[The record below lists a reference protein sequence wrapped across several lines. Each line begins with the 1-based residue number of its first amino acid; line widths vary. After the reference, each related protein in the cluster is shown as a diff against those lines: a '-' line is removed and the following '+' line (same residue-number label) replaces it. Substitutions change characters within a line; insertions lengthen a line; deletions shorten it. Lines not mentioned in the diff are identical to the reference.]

1 MSNNK
6 QTEVLTPITS
16 KQSSL
21 SKEAKRAK
29 RRRRQMLRQKRAETK
44 KRAEANARRKL
55 AKSWAFIGAGNK
67 YQKAAVKESCS
78 RITSEIKENFI
89 NGIHLDLRE
98 KNSVKSDIVQKRIL
112 RRVVEKRQAQASRRI
127 TGHTQDLFASHL
139 VRECC
144 SKSMKEINHFRRY
157 SQQLNAVI

>member
-1 MSNNK
+1 MRDNK
-6 QTEVLTPITS
+6 QNKTLSPTTS
-16 KQSSL
+16 KRPSR

-29 RRRRQMLRQKRAETK
+29 YRQRQKRAEAK
-44 KRAEANARRKL
+44 KQAEANARRKV
-55 AKSWAFIGAGNK
+55 AKSWAFLEAGNK
-67 YQKAAVKESCS
+67 YQKAAVRESCS
-78 RITSEIKENFI
+78 RITSAIKEDFI

-112 RRVVEKRQAQASRRI
+112 RRIVEKRQAQASHRR

-144 SKSMKEINHFRRY
+144 SKSMKEINRFRRRF
-157 SQQLNAVI
+157 QQLNVAI